1 MQTPQYSADA
11 FSVIQSRRWT
21 YDDAAEAIGFNG
33 IRKLSQIP
41 VGLQLF
47 PAPQIEYRLIFLNR
61 KLDFQRHG
69 ETFMS
74 RNPSLAPIC
83 EGTIDLSLFVPY

>member
-69 ETFMS
+69 ETYVP
-74 RNPSLAPIC
+74 RNPSLAC
-83 EGTIDLSLFVPY
+83 FRQYDA